1 MENRFEGKLLG
12 QVAFITGG
20 AQGIGGAASTA
31 FAMAGAKV
39 YIVALGK
46 ERIQEK
52 IQELRKEGYTAD
64 GCECDVTDF
73 EGMCRAV
80 NTCVKLYGKIDIVY
94 SNAGVVLQ
102 RKSILESDPQAWQ
115 RTVEINLLGGYY
127 TVKAALPSM
136 IHNSQGGKILF
147 TGTGRGRRGCC
158 NLSDYSCGKAGQ
170 WMLVRCLAEELKE
183 YNICVNEMIPGPVN
197 TALNQTKDGEQANA
211 DLAKT
216 SEINKEP
223 EELMDLM
230 IFMATQSNAAGPTGQ
245 VFALNRR
252 EL

>member
-1 MENRFEGKLLG
+1 MENKFEGKLSG

-31 FAMAGAKV
+31 FAMAGAKI
-39 YIVALGK
+39 YMVALGK
-46 ERIQEK
+46 EIIEK
-52 IQELRKEGYTAD
+52 KIEELRKEGYTAE
-64 GCECDVTDF
+64 GCECDVTDY

-80 NTCVKLYGKIDIVY
+80 EACVKLYGKIDIVY

-102 RKSILESDPQAWQ
+102 RKSIVESDPKAWR
-115 RTVEINLLGGYY
+115 RTIDINLLGGYY
-127 TVKAALPSM
+127 TAKAALPSLLK
-136 IHNSQGGKILF
+136 NPDGGKILF
-147 TGTGRGRRGCC
+147 TGTGRGRRGGL
-158 NLSDYSCGKAGQ
+158 NLSDYSCAKAGQ

-183 YNICVNEMIPGPVN
+183 RHICVNEMIPGPVN
-197 TALNQTKDGEQANA
+197 TALNQTKDGEVANA

-216 SEINKEP
+216 SEVNKEP

-230 IFMATQSNAAGPTGQ
+230 IFVATQSNTAGPTGQ